1 MAVTAELT
9 IRNDLSEIRRVVDE
23 LARLGADHGISEDVL
38 ADLQIAADE
47 ILSNIIKYA
56 YPDSKQHTITVRLS
70 FPPNEVTMEFIDSGF
85 PFDPRN
91 APRPAIGKGL
101 RNRHIGG
108 LGIHFVKA
116 LMDGIEYVRDDGRN
130 HLCLRKKCVTAVK
143 QEGEKHGR

>member
-9 IRNDLSEIRRVVDE
+9 IRNELSEIRRVADE
-23 LARLGADHGISEDVL
+23 LTRLGADHGMSEDVL

-56 YPDSKQHTITVRLS
+56 YPDSKQHTITVRLN
-70 FPPNEVTMEFIDSGF
+70 FLPNVVTMEFIDSG
-85 PFDPRN
+85 PHFDPRN
-91 APRPAIGKGL
+91 APRPTIGKGL
-101 RNRHIGG
+101 RDRQIGG

-130 HLCLRKKCVTAVK
+130 HLCVQKKFVTAVK
-143 QEGEKHGR
+143 QEGERHGR